1 MQHLRHTVQHSA
13 CLQPGFSQHYC
24 QVAMMTMSHAH
35 CFVLFFLFWDH
46 WLESAV
52 NWTNYQACK
61 WVNLCL
67 VNEWSIVPL
76 MKTNWKGKL
85 LRISLGFAKYKAPN
99 WSPGWQ
105 TWNKLDRYPSY
116 FHLWDLLHL
125 KREPLCFSI
134 QYFNGRCI
142 KGPVPM
148 DCIYIYICK
157 TNSIWHSR
165 IKMHWNCFEL
175 SKLPE
180 QKDSI

>member
-99 WSPGWQ
+99 CGLLVGKLETNLIATHPISICGICCILKESPCVSAYNISMAGASRGQCQW
-105 TWNKLDRYPSY
+105 T
-116 FHLWDLLHL
+116 
-125 KREPLCFSI
+125 
-134 QYFNGRCI
+134 
-142 KGPVPM
+142 V
-148 DCIYIYICK
+148 YIYICK